1 MTRVGSS
8 ITQIS
13 EHVRFHNHAN
23 TIFLSFCYSLSPT
36 PTKYMH
42 TIYSVDCSD
51 NRGTV
56 DVFNFNA
63 IYMWLGSMVS
73 LHIHNLRGECD
84 TPGPGSI
91 ANVIGTTQCKKQLF
105 TKTGI

>member
-1 MTRVGSS
+1 
-8 ITQIS
+8 
-13 EHVRFHNHAN
+13 
-23 TIFLSFCYSLSPT
+23 
-36 PTKYMH
+36 MH

-84 TPGPGSI
+84 TPGPGSMLMLWEPLNARSSCSQKQNIVRI
-91 ANVIGTTQCKKQLF
+91 AN
-105 TKTGI
+105 